1 MVRRVLSIAVCSR
14 GCAGFSLIELLVVMV
29 IAGILLAIGV
39 PNMQS
44 YFVTTRMN
52 SASSEFVGILNL
64 ARSEAVKRGAR
75 VVIARTGA
83 TSRNWGEGWQAFVDL
98 DGNNVRDTSSTSQET
113 LLRESSPLPGAMTLY
128 SNGTAADRIVFDG
141 VGRTAATGTAL
152 FVHCYDGSN
161 ITVDG
166 ERRARAVIVAP
177 SGRIRSSDYNTSQQP
192 LNESGAAITSC
203 TNPS

>member
-1 MVRRVLSIAVCSR
+1 MICRPLATAVRARH
-14 GCAGFSLIELLVVMV
+14 CAGFSLIELLVVMV

-52 SASSEFVGILNL
+52 SASSEFTGILNL

-75 VVIARTGA
+75 VVIARTGS
-83 TSRNWGEGWQAFVDL
+83 TSRNWGEGWEAFVDL

-113 LLRESSPLPGAMTLY
+113 LLRQSSPLPAAMSLY
-128 SNGTAADRIVFDG
+128 SNGAAADRIVFDG
-141 VGRTAATGTAL
+141 MGRTASGAAL

-177 SGRIRSSDYNTSQQP
+177 SGRIRSSDYNTAHQP